1 MEDQNLSDISM
12 KGAPACG
19 RCHML
24 VARYAPQVS
33 ASTGTYHRECFEA
46 WYFGRY
52 GKRPALQALFDLACM
67 AFGQTASNQHEGTA
81 SLYTYFGSTVVILIL
96 VSLMPPNRPDRWL
109 GGIQHTDST

>member
-1 MEDQNLSDISM
+1 MDDQNLSDISM

-24 VARYAPQVS
+24 VARYAPQVV

-52 GKRPALQALFDLACM
+52 GRRPALLAS
-67 AFGQTASNQHEGTA
+67 AGT
-81 SLYTYFGSTVVILIL
+81 
-96 VSLMPPNRPDRWL
+96 DRHRFQVREV
-109 GGIQHTDST
+109 GEVREKAA

>member
-1 MEDQNLSDISM
+1 MDEQNLSDISM

-24 VARYAPQVS
+24 VARYAPQVV

-52 GKRPALQALFDLACM
+52 GKRPALLA
-67 AFGQTASNQHEGTA
+67 GSNGHRHRFQVREA
-81 SLYTYFGSTVVILIL
+81 AEI
-96 VSLMPPNRPDRWL
+96 RERAA
-109 GGIQHTDST
+109 

>member
-1 MEDQNLSDISM
+1 MDEQNLSDISM

-24 VARYAPQVS
+24 VARFAPQVV

-52 GKRPALQALFDLACM
+52 GKRPAL
-67 AFGQTASNQHEGTA
+67 TAGTNGDRHRFQVREA
-81 SLYTYFGSTVVILIL
+81 SEA
-96 VSLMPPNRPDRWL
+96 RRAA
-109 GGIQHTDST
+109 

>member
-1 MEDQNLSDISM
+1 MDDQNLSDISM

-24 VARYAPQVS
+24 VARYAPQVV

-52 GKRPALQALFDLACM
+52 GKRPAL
-67 AFGQTASNQHEGTA
+67 TAGTN
-81 SLYTYFGSTVVILIL
+81 G
-96 VSLMPPNRPDRWL
+96 DRHRF
-109 GGIQHTDST
+109 QVRETAEVRKAA

>member
-1 MEDQNLSDISM
+1 MDEQDLTDISM

-24 VARYAPQVS
+24 VARYAPQVV

-52 GKRPALQALFDLACM
+52 GKRPALLAGTNGHRHR
-67 AFGQTASNQHEGTA
+67 FQIREASEIRERA
-81 SLYTYFGSTVVILIL
+81 A
-96 VSLMPPNRPDRWL
+96 
-109 GGIQHTDST
+109 

>member
-24 VARYAPQVS
+24 VARYAPQVV

-52 GKRPALQALFDLACM
+52 RQRPSCCSPAPTATV
-67 AFGQTASNQHEGTA
+67 TASRVRETA
-81 SLYTYFGSTVVILIL
+81 IASA
-96 VSLMPPNRPDRWL
+96 
-109 GGIQHTDST
+109 Q

>member
-1 MEDQNLSDISM
+1 MDEQNLSDISM

-24 VARYAPQVS
+24 VARFAPQVV

-52 GKRPALQALFDLACM
+52 GKRP
-67 AFGQTASNQHEGTA
+67 
-81 SLYTYFGSTVVILIL
+81 
-96 VSLMPPNRPDRWL
+96 SLMVGTNGDRHRF
-109 GGIQHTDST
+109 QVRETAEVRKAA